1 MNIVI
6 VTDAWYPQINGVVR
20 TLARTRD
27 ELLKLG
33 HTVQCITPE
42 GFHTVPMPTYPDIR
56 LSLFPGRN
64 VRRRLE
70 ELKPD
75 AVHIATEGP
84 LGIAARSWCLRNK
97 FPYTTSFHT
106 QFPEYVWLRTRIPLA
121 WSYAVMRWFH
131 GRAAVVMVATPTL
144 HQRLTEHGFTNLA
157 TWSRGV
163 DSEHFKPR
171 PKNFLDQP
179 RPIFMYMGRVA
190 IEKNIEAFLKL
201 DLPGSKVVVG
211 DGPDLEML
219 KNKFPQALFT
229 GFKTGE
235 DLAQHVA
242 AADVFVFPSRTDTF
256 GLVLIEALASGVPVA
271 AYPVQGPIDIIENG
285 VTGFLDEDLQ
295 KAAMAALALKPEVCR
310 RAALRYTWE
319 ACTKQFL
326 SHLEAARGRSIAPE
340 HSGTVAQRP
349 AKTRRARAT
358 PAE

>member
-27 ELLKLG
+27 ELIKLG
-33 HTVQCITPE
+33 HTVQFITPQ

-56 LSLFPGRN
+56 LSLFPGRK
-64 VRRRLE
+64 VRRQLE

-84 LGIAARSWCLRNK
+84 LGIAARSWCLHNK

-106 QFPEYVWLRTRIPLA
+106 QFPEYVWLRTRLPLA

-131 GRAAVVMVATPTL
+131 GRAAAVMVATPTL

-157 TWSRGV
+157 YWSRGV
-163 DSEHFKPR
+163 DTQLFRPR
-171 PKNFLDQP
+171 GKEFLKERQ
-179 RPIFMYMGRVA
+179 PIFMYMGRVA
-190 IEKNIEAFLKL
+190 IEKNIKAFLKL
-201 DLPGSKVVVG
+201 DLPGTKIVVG
-211 DGPDLEML
+211 DGPDLAML
-219 KNKFPQALFT
+219 KRKYPEALFT

-235 DLAQHVA
+235 ELAQHLA

-271 AYPVQGPIDIIENG
+271 AYPVQGPVDIIENG

-295 KAAMAALALKPEVCR
+295 KATMAALALKPEACR
-310 RAALRYTWE
+310 TAALAYTWE
-319 ACTKQFL
+319 ACTLQFVAHL
-326 SHLEAARGRSIAPE
+326 NPVAALAAPSPTAIQHTSHPR
-340 HSGTVAQRP
+340 
-349 AKTRRARAT
+349 
-358 PAE
+358 

>member
-27 ELLKLG
+27 ELIKLG
-33 HTVQCITPE
+33 HTVECITPE
-42 GFHTVPMPTYPDIR
+42 GFLTVPMPTYPDIR
-56 LSLFPGRN
+56 LSLFPGRKL
-64 VRRRLE
+64 RRQLE

-84 LGIAARSWCLRNK
+84 LGMAARRWCLRNQ

-131 GRAAVVMVATPTL
+131 GRAAAVMVATPTL

-235 DLAQHVA
+235 DLAQHLA

-310 RAALRYTWE
+310 STALQYTWE

-326 SHLEAARGRSIAPE
+326 SQLEAARVRSNAPE
-340 HSGTVAQRP
+340 HSDTEMQRP
-349 AKTRRARAT
+349 AKTRRARVT

>member
-27 ELLKLG
+27 ELIKLG

-42 GFHTVPMPTYPDIR
+42 GFLTMPMPTYPDIR
-56 LSLFPGRN
+56 LSLFPGRK
-64 VRRRLE
+64 VRRQLE

-106 QFPEYVWLRTRIPLA
+106 QFPEYVWLRTRIPIA
-121 WSYAVMRWFH
+121 WSYAVIRWFH
-131 GRAAVVMVATPTL
+131 GRAAAVMVATATL

-157 TWSRGV
+157 YWSRGV
-163 DSEHFKPR
+163 DTEHFKPR
-171 PKNFLDQP
+171 PKDFLDQP
-179 RPIFMYMGRVA
+179 RPIFLYMGRVA

-201 DLPGSKVVVG
+201 DLLGTKMVVG
-211 DGPDLEML
+211 GGPDLEML
-219 KNKFPQALFT
+219 KKKYPQAVFT
-229 GFKTGE
+229 GFKDNGV
-235 DLAQHVA
+235 LAQHVA

-295 KAAMAALALKPEVCR
+295 KAAMAALALKSEFCR
-310 RAALRYTWE
+310 SAALAYTWE
-319 ACTKQFL
+319 ACTRQFVAHL
-326 SHLEAARGRSIAPE
+326 NPIATLAAPAPTAIRQTSHPR
-340 HSGTVAQRP
+340 
-349 AKTRRARAT
+349 
-358 PAE
+358 